1 MRFDTTAQPCI
12 MASIVGN
19 RSKPCATRV
28 ARDRRKVHRNG
39 MTIGSSP
46 TAPSTTRATL
56 ARIQPTTFDHFD
68 ERWSRQSDE
77 KHTAVDP
84 ARDAELMTRHTG
96 EALRIDDR
104 SRSNRA
110 VDLTSLQSGFTSDPA
125 MLQLDNREARGRQ
138 LPRILTAECST
149 KERLGY
155 VGLRCGPRK
164 IGAAIPCN
172 GKVDFSNADSPGR
185 QVGRVRSRTQLFGE
199 DAQ

>member
-12 MASIVGN
+12 MTSIVGN
-19 RSKPCATRV
+19 TGAKPCATRV

-46 TAPSTTRATL
+46 AAPSTTRATL

-96 EALRIDDR
+96 EAPRIDDR

-125 MLQLDNREARGRQ
+125 MLQLRREARGSYSYG
-138 LPRILTAECST
+138 IGHSCSIVVRCAPPDL
-149 KERLGY
+149 KSLRLS
-155 VGLRCGPRK
+155 
-164 IGAAIPCN
+164 AAPKR
-172 GKVDFSNADSPGR
+172 GWGMSA
-185 QVGRVRSRTQLFGE
+185 
-199 DAQ
+199 